1 MPEAVVEQE
10 ATLTLEEVLSAKS
23 AEVSEENTEE
33 LEELE
38 EKPEAEEEKQKEVVD
53 PKFEERV
60 QAEADKRVNPYRE
73 KREAD
78 TALIRRLQGEL
89 TEAKNQTRVKVADK
103 LISSILSGD
112 EESGFSEDE
121 TKNRELALKEFNKRH
136 EDYKK
141 QSAEVEE
148 AAQFIGDMAEK
159 LPAKVV
165 KGFGLDD
172 PNPSVKARNG
182 AEFLNETA
190 AVFIH
195 NQDFLMAIEEFLPRG
210 DEVRKQIEELVDGM
224 ADYESDK
231 AKKLYLADKKK
242 GIKLSLRKSPPLS
255 SEISGGKVVLR
266 GVDALVEGLKEE
278 RRKLKIS

>member
-33 LEELE
+33 LEE
-38 EKPEAEEEKQKEVVD
+38 KPEAEGEEVVD

-103 LISSILSGD
+103 LVSSILSGD

-136 EDYKK
+136 DDYKK

-242 GIKLSLRKSPPLS
+242 GIKLSPRKSPPLS
-255 SEISGGKVVLR
+255 SEISGDKVVLR
-266 GVDALVEGLKEE
+266 GFDALAEGLKEE

>member
-23 AEVSEENTEE
+23 AEVSEENT
-33 LEELE
+33 EELE